1 MLLTLLGIVV
11 VIIGFALRFNPLLV
25 VVVAGIV
32 TGLAGNLP
40 IEKILTIFGDAFVKN
55 RYLSLF
61 ILTLPVIG
69 LLERNGLKE
78 QAQQLI
84 GSVKAATTGRILI
97 LYLFIRELAA
107 AIGLTALGGHAQ
119 MVRPLIAPMA
129 EAAAQNKYGTLSDRT
144 HNEIKEFSAS
154 VDNIGVFFGED
165 IFIAFGGVLLI
176 KGFYEQNGILLEPLQ
191 IALWGIP
198 TAILA
203 FIIHSVRLLW
213 LDRKLAVEYGTH
225 KLSRQLAENIEKN
238 TINRKEGNIL

>member
-1 MLLTLLGIVV
+1 MLTLLGIVV

-32 TGLAGNLP
+32 TGFAGNLP
-40 IEKILTIFGDAFVKN
+40 IEKILAIFGDAFVKN

-84 GSVKAATTGRILI
+84 GSIKAATSGRILI
-97 LYLFIRELAA
+97 LYLFIREFAA

-129 EAAAQNKYGTLSDRT
+129 EAAAENKYGTLSDRT
-144 HNEIKEFSAS
+144 HDEIKEFSAS
-154 VDNIGVFFGED
+154 VDNVGVFFGED
-165 IFIAFGGVLLI
+165 IFIAFGGVLLM
-176 KGFYEQNGILLEPLQ
+176 KGFYEQNGIFLEPLQ

-203 FIIHSVRLLW
+203 FIIHAIRLLL
-213 LDRKLAVEYGTH
+213 LDRKLAAQYGNPKASSPLTEN
-225 KLSRQLAENIEKN
+225 LSDA
-238 TINRKEGNIL
+238 TINRQEGKNL

>member
-1 MLLTLLGIVV
+1 MLTLLGIAV

-25 VVVAGIV
+25 VVVSGIV
-32 TGLAGNLP
+32 TGFAGNLP
-40 IEKILTIFGDAFVKN
+40 IEKILAIFGDAFVKN

-78 QAQQLI
+78 QAQNLI
-84 GSVKAATTGRILI
+84 GSIQAATTGRILI

-129 EAAAQNKYGTLSDRT
+129 EAAAENKYGTLSDRT
-144 HNEIKEFSAS
+144 HDKIKEFSAS

-165 IFIAFGGVLLI
+165 IFIAFGGVLLM
-176 KGFYEQNGILLEPLQ
+176 KGFLEQNGIILEP
-191 IALWGIP
+191 IAIAVWGIP
-198 TAILA
+198 TAIFA
-203 FIIHSVRLLW
+203 FIIHSIRLLL
-213 LDRKLAVEYGTH
+213 LDRKLAAEYGKIKISGQLGNDNTGYKESK
-225 KLSRQLAENIEKN
+225 KL
-238 TINRKEGNIL
+238 

>member
-1 MLLTLLGIVV
+1 MLTLLGIAV
-11 VIIGFALRFNPLLV
+11 VIVGFVLRFNPLLV

-40 IEKILTIFGDAFVKN
+40 VDKILTIFGDAFIKN

-78 QAQQLI
+78 QAQNLI
-84 GSVKAATTGRILI
+84 GKIKVATTGRVLI

-129 EAAAQNKYGTLSDRT
+129 EAAAENKHGNLPEDTR
-144 HNEIKEFSAS
+144 NKIKAFAASA
-154 VDNIGVFFGED
+154 DNVGVFFGED
-165 IFIAFGGVLLI
+165 IFIAFGAVLLM
-176 KGFYEQNGILLEPLQ
+176 KGFFEQNGIILEPLH
-191 IALWGIP
+191 IAVWGIP
-198 TAILA
+198 TAIAA
-203 FIIHSVRLLW
+203 FVIHGVRLFL
-213 LDRKLAVEYGTH
+213 LDRK
-225 KLSRQLAENIEKN
+225 IEREVQIGIASHDKV
-238 TINRKEGNIL
+238 KGDAAL